1 VLFRSTAVRA
11 LPDVDPQGRQQDR
24 HPHPGHPPGRR
35 PAPADGEL
43 PATTRTHHGT
53 RQPRAPAGQ
62 RRPDPARPLTGLSA
76 RALNAVQQLLTA
88 QQDTAGAVSFTTLWV
103 LCLPITGR
111 YIPVMR
117 SEAPALM
124 PIFRSQHQAALLA
137 WLLLHPEDEYTLTEL
152 AKRLDVPLTTLQREA
167 QRLVGAGILQDRTL
181 GRARLLR
188 ANLSNRA
195 AAPLTQLLQVAF
207 GPETVIGEEFDL
219 TNAEQVL
226 ICGSWADRYHGTP
239 GPPPNDVDVLVV
251 GSLDRADVYDA
262 ADRAQARLGMQVN
275 PVIRT
280 PEQWAND

>member
-1 VLFRSTAVRA
+1 
-11 LPDVDPQGRQQDR
+11 
-24 HPHPGHPPGRR
+24 
-35 PAPADGEL
+35 
-43 PATTRTHHGT
+43 
-53 RQPRAPAGQ
+53 
-62 RRPDPARPLTGLSA
+62 
-76 RALNAVQQLLTA
+76 
-88 QQDTAGAVSFTTLWV
+88 
-103 LCLPITGR
+103 
-111 YIPVMR
+111 MR

-152 AKRLDVPLTTLQREA
+152 AKRLGVPLTTLQREA

-195 AAPLTQLLQVAF
+195 ATPLTQLLEVTF
-207 GPETVIGEEFDL
+207 GPETVVGEEFDL
-219 TNAEQVL
+219 TNAEHVL
-226 ICGSWADRYHGTP
+226 IYGSWADRYHGTP

-280 PEQWAND
+280 PEQWADDADSLVLQIKASPTVDVTAENAVTS